1 MRLNVKNVIKDKS
14 YLIYWLLVSLFTGLF
29 VSVEMSNGKLYAND
43 FRVYYEAT
51 IDFFEG
57 NNPYIHSYGLDTGYF
72 KYPPTTLLFFAPAT
86 KFSFETVKILHVT
99 LLFLSLLFSLP
110 LWQRMVSSVFQIKS
124 PNWIL
129 ILSFFVIAIH
139 LTREYHMGNVNLI
152 LLSSFILGAWFYQ
165 KEKWAISSFFYGMM
179 LILKPIMILVV
190 LPILLYKNWK
200 MILFLTGWGILFL
213 FIPIL
218 IWGWST
224 NWMLWNGWV
233 NSITAHGEYISNPSS
248 LQFMIPSIFG
258 FSHSWIPSFV
268 GLAVLIVFWF
278 KNHLNANLNKQN
290 FWFWTSVF
298 LGFIPSFFVTDTQ
311 HFLLSIPMVML
322 LLLFA
327 SKVKNKLIWLGYC
340 FGMLLFSFDSMD
352 LWGRAIS
359 TKFTEWGVLGI
370 GNLIFIGSMLLVW
383 SKLKR
388 IDATSD
394 NL

>member
-1 MRLNVKNVIKDKS
+1 M
-14 YLIYWLLVSLFTGLF
+14 
-29 VSVEMSNGKLYAND
+29 
-43 FRVYYEAT
+43 
-51 IDFFEG
+51 
-57 NNPYIHSYGLDTGYF
+57 
-72 KYPPTTLLFFAPAT
+72 LFFAPAT

-110 LWQRMVSSVFQIKS
+110 LWQRMVASVFQIKS

-179 LILKPIMILVV
+179 LILKPIMILVI

-200 MILFLTGWGILFL
+200 MIFFLTGWGILFL
-213 FIPIL
+213 FIPVL
-218 IWGWST
+218 FWGWST

-248 LQFMIPSIFG
+248 LQFMIPAIFG
-258 FSHSWIPSFV
+258 LSHSWIPSFV
-268 GLAVLIVFWF
+268 GLAVLIIFWF
-278 KNHLNANLNKQN
+278 KNHLNTNLNKQD

-298 LGFIPSFFVTDTQ
+298 LGFIPNFFVTDTQ

-322 LLLFA
+322 LLLFVF
-327 SKVKNKLIWLGYC
+327 KVKNKLIWLGYC
-340 FGMLLFSFDSMD
+340 LGMLLFSFDSMD
-352 LWGRAIS
+352 LWGRALS
-359 TKFTEWGVLGI
+359 TKFTQWGVLGI